1 MKRKLIVTLV
11 ATALE
16 LYAAAAGAQAAAT
29 CTLVGNATS
38 ANGATA
44 SRVGPLNPIDGFP
57 EFITDSTGQAIQR
70 CIDPLHCFFDPVI
83 PTDPFSIQIGSGGE
97 AFYWGATAVLDDGS
111 RRVATVVM
119 AAESAFLQFGPKG
132 EPIDGSQFPFLR
144 LRFTIGV
151 PKDGTYTVTH
161 PYGVD
166 KFTVVG
172 ATGARDIFA
181 TVDRGLN
188 PGSAVQG
195 PVGPWLKWDP
205 ANLTNGA
212 VIPPGFLGDGLAGGP
227 SAVTGSPCGNNF
239 VRLTGTDTTGR
250 AVIFGNGLTKVETAL
265 FGVQGKIFDGRVQTP
280 LNASRMTYSRT
291 IAGAGQIE
299 TFAETTATASVSVV
313 DGPTIALGSGRIAL
327 PVTLDRTGLSLTA
340 GIDSLAVPVTDASAL
355 PPIVA
360 MTATD
365 PVATDPTT
373 LNLHL
378 VDYVDITA
386 ADFDPATGR
395 LSVTA
400 SSADLR
406 AAPALTLRDFGTFTA
421 GQPTVVVNTIAPP
434 GVVHV
439 DSAKGGS
446 ASALVRVIAS
456 AAPSAPAG
464 LSSPSATSTT
474 VTLNWADT
482 SANETGFTVYT
493 VAAGGARSAVATV
506 AANATSA
513 VISGLAPATAYTF
526 QVDAFNSAGAASSGT
541 LTVNTLALPVIPSGV
556 AATVSTTQ
564 QRAINISWTDN
575 SSDETSFQILRATAV
590 GGPYAQ
596 VATLAGAAGT
606 GVRSIVDASGPPST
620 NTTYFY
626 QVLAVRGP
634 DSSAA
639 ATSAGVSTPTAAAS
653 ALAVTPTVV
662 SPTQVNITWT
672 DRAINETGY
681 QVYRRSGAAG
691 AFTSVSGVLGAGTTS
706 FSDTTVVAGTQYFY
720 RVDVS
725 NWAGAVQSAVSVG
738 VTPQGAGGTVTLLAP
753 TNLAASAAAQSV
765 LTWTDAS
772 TGETGYRVRRTAFT
786 VNTNGSLTAGAPV
799 VLSQTL
805 AANAAA
811 FVDLAATSGATVQ
824 YDVAALNGATVG
836 ALATAYAVPG
846 GLPVANRPNLA
857 RTNGVAQVTVTW
869 TALTTASVGGYE
881 VQRCTGNGCTS
892 FVKVPGT
899 AVATAGTVDGRA
911 TATFVDNTVA
921 RNTTYT
927 YLMRVV
933 GGGTTGLAGAVSA
946 TRTVSTN

>member
-1 MKRKLIVTLV
+1 
-11 ATALE
+11 
-16 LYAAAAGAQAAAT
+16 
-29 CTLVGNATS
+29 
-38 ANGATA
+38 
-44 SRVGPLNPIDGFP
+44 VGPLNPIDGFP
-57 EFITDSTGQAIQR
+57 ENITDSTGLAIQR
-70 CIDPLHCFFDPVI
+70 CVDPLHCFFDPI
-83 PTDPFSIQIGSGGE
+83 IATDPFSIQIGSGGE
-97 AFYWGATAVLDDGS
+97 AFYWGATALLDDGS
-111 RRVATVVM
+111 RRVATLVM
-119 AAESAFLQFGPKG
+119 AAESAFLQFGPNG

-166 KFTVVG
+166 TFTVVG

-181 TVDRGLN
+181 TVDRGMN
-188 PGSAVQG
+188 AGAPMQG

-227 SAVTGSPCGNNF
+227 SAVVGSPCGTNF
-239 VRLTGTDTTGR
+239 VRLTGTDTAGK
-250 AVIFGNGLTKVETAL
+250 AIIFGNGLNKVETAL

-299 TFAETTATASVSVV
+299 TFAETAATASVSVV
-313 DGPTIALGSGRIAL
+313 DGPTIPLGSERIAL
-327 PVTLDRTGLSLTA
+327 PVTLDRTVLSPTA
-340 GIDSLAVPVTDASAL
+340 GIDSLAVPVIDASAL

-365 PVATDPTT
+365 PTTTDPTT

-406 AAPALTLRDFGTFTA
+406 AAPVLTLRDFGTFTA
-421 GQPTVVVNTIAPP
+421 GQSTLVVNTIAPP

-456 AAPSAPAG
+456 AAPSAPSG
-464 LSSPSATSTT
+464 LTSPAATSAT

-482 SANETGFTVYT
+482 SSNETGFTVYT
-493 VAAGGARSAVATV
+493 VAAGGALNPVATL

-513 VISGLAPATAYTF
+513 VISGLTPATAYTF
-526 QVDAFNSAGAASSGT
+526 QVDASNSAGAASSGT
-541 LTVNTLALPVIPSGV
+541 LTVNTLALPATPTAV
-556 AATVSTTQ
+556 AAVVSTTQ
-564 QRAINISWTDN
+564 QRAINVSWNDT
-575 SSDETSFQILRATAV
+575 STDETSFQILRATAV
-590 GGPYAQ
+590 GGPYTQ
-596 VATLAGAAGT
+596 VATLPGVAGT
-606 GVRSIVDASGPPST
+606 GVRSIIDVSGPPAT

-626 QVLAVRGP
+626 QVMAVRGP
-634 DSSAA
+634 DSSVA
-639 ATSAGVSTPTAAAS
+639 ATSAGVLTPAAAAS
-653 ALAVTPTVV
+653 ALSVSPTAV
-662 SPTQVNITWT
+662 SPTQVNVSWT
-672 DRAINETGY
+672 DRATNETGY
-681 QVYRRSGAAG
+681 QVWRRTGTTGTFAAVSEVLAAG
-691 AFTSVSGVLGAGTTS
+691 TIN
-706 FSDTTVVAGTQYFY
+706 FSDITVVAGTQYFY

-725 NWAGAVQSAVSVG
+725 NWAGAVQSAVSLG
-738 VTPQGAGGTVTLLAP
+738 VTPPGGTVTLLAP
-753 TNLAASAAAQSV
+753 TNLVASTAAQPV
-765 LTWTDAS
+765 ITWIDAS
-772 TGETGYRVRRTAFT
+772 TGESAYRVRRTVYT
-786 VNTNGSLTAGAPV
+786 VNTNGSVTAGTTA

-805 AANAAA
+805 AANANA
-811 FVDLAATSGATVQ
+811 FVDTTATSGTTVQ
-824 YDVAALNGATVG
+824 YDVAALNGATAG
-836 ALATAYAVPG
+836 ALATVFTVPG
-846 GLPVANRPNLA
+846 GVPVANRPNLTPTNATA
-857 RTNGVAQVTVTW
+857 RVTLTW

-881 VQRCTGNGCTS
+881 VQRCTGNGCTN

-899 AVATAGTVDGRA
+899 AVNTAGTVDGRA

-927 YLMRVV
+927 YRMRAV
-933 GGGTTGLAGAVSA
+933 GGGTAGAAGAVSA